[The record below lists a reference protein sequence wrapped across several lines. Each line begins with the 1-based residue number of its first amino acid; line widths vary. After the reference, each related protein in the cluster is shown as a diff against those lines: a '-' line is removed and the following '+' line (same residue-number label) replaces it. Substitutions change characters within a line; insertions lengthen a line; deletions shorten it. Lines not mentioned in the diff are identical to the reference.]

1 MTTTKNQ
8 TTNTSIGISG
18 KFNKITYGC
27 FVLLA
32 IYFLVIKKDIESAM
46 SNLGIALIFDPFD
59 QTISF
64 TKRPVFQRVWLLV
77 HVVIVLSL
85 LGIILFNL
93 I

>member
-8 TTNTSIGISG
+8 TTNTPIGISG
-18 KFNKITYGC
+18 KFNKIMYGC

-32 IYFLVIKKDIESAM
+32 IYFLVINKDIESGM

-77 HVVIVLSL
+77 HVVTVFSL
-85 LGIILFNL
+85 LGIILFKF